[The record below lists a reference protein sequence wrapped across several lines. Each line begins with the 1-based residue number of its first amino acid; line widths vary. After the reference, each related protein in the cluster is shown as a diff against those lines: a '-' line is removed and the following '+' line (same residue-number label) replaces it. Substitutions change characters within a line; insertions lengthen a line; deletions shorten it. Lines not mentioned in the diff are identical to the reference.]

1 MARSTAWLLHLT
13 VAAGL
18 VAVSAHAQRLEP
30 LDQAPAAVGTLAV
43 HAADQPGVPLQNDR
57 GGKRRR
63 VRRGPRHAERARGH
77 HRFRER
83 PVSIAPVAVPVG
95 GAVMSNVRSEP

>member
-63 VRRGPRHAERARGH
+63 VRRGPGMQSARVVTIGSAKDLCRL
-77 HRFRER
+77 HRW
-83 PVSIAPVAVPVG
+83 PSLSAAP
-95 GAVMSNVRSEP
+95 